1 MIRNPRTKQIVA
13 EGKGGGG
20 LRGMEIRR
28 EQTVN
33 EVIMG
38 LYEIEEQ
45 AGKIM
50 EESSLRR
57 QEISEEYQRQKEQ
70 AEAELKAEYE
80 GRLTIL
86 RSQIE
91 EQKSEE
97 IARLTE
103 ESQEQIRAIN
113 ASYEQSLGQ
122 FAREI
127 VGRITE
133 G

>member
-1 MIRNPRTKQIVA
+1 M
-13 EGKGGGG
+13 
-20 LRGMEIRR
+20 
-28 EQTVN
+28 N

-45 AGKIM
+45 AGKIT

-70 AEAELKAEYE
+70 AEAELKAELE

-86 RSQIE
+86 RSQVE
-91 EQKSEE
+91 GQKAEE

-103 ESQEQIRAIN
+103 ESREQIEAIN
-113 ASYEQSLGQ
+113 AS
-122 FAREI
+122 
-127 VGRITE
+127 
-133 G
+133 

>member
-1 MIRNPRTKQIVA
+1 M
-13 EGKGGGG
+13 
-20 LRGMEIRR
+20 
-28 EQTVN
+28 N

-57 QEISEEYQRQKEQ
+57 QEISESHHRQMEE
-70 AEAELKAEYE
+70 AAEELEAELE

-86 RSQIE
+86 RSQLE
-91 EQKSEE
+91 GQKAEE
-97 IARLTE
+97 IARLAQ
-103 ESQEQIRAIN
+103 ESQAQIEWIN
-113 ASYEQSLGQ
+113 ENYRQSLEQ
-122 FAREI
+122 LAREI

-133 G
+133 T